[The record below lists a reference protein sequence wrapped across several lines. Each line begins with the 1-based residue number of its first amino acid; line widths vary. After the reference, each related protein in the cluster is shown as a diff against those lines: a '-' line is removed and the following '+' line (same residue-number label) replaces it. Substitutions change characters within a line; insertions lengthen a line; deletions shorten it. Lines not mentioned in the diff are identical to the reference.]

1 METSVSDKQV
11 SNDIQLKAEVEHVNF
26 HSEDTGW
33 SVLKIRDVTAG
44 KTLIA
49 VGYLPEVCAGQY
61 YVIFGRWSHH
71 KTFGPQ
77 FKFTR
82 AVSSRPHTRE
92 GISRYLSSG
101 LFKGVGK
108 VTADRIVKKFGLET
122 FDILD
127 DDPEQLKQIPKVN
140 KTVAGKIID
149 EWHTHK
155 QSHETQMFLHNH
167 GITGATA
174 RKLIKKYG
182 SSLITKLS
190 KDPYFLISE
199 VRGIGFQKADLI
211 GLSVGMDLHHP
222 GRVQAGILYLLSQ
235 GEDQGHC
242 YQSTRQLLNKFQT
255 QMKLPDFT
263 SSDLL
268 SHMKPLTD
276 SLKLI
281 SVDSV
286 PDLKP
291 DNPTGTD
298 SRNSAPSEADQW
310 HFRANLFSSE
320 KNIAQKLANILS
332 SPSESD
338 TEKSPEFTQRVERW
352 IEQFCEKSNA
362 PLSELQKKAVL
373 RSASSKVF
381 ILTGGPGVGKTTTA
395 NAMIALFRAM
405 GKSIALAAPTGRA
418 AQRLSEVSGREA
430 KTIHR
435 LLEWSAQDNCFKKDE
450 ENPLTSQVIM
460 IDEASMLD
468 VKLADSLIS
477 AIPAHSQLVLM
488 GDVDQLPSV
497 GPGNVLRDLIR
508 SEKIPCLKLD
518 EVFRQAAHSHII
530 SAAHQ
535 INKGHIPEF
544 SDEQTSDCRFI
555 SAAESSQV
563 TEILKDLLTT
573 HLPNAGYDP
582 LRDVQILTPM
592 NKGDLGSQNLN
603 QKIQEWINPL
613 AKSQRSGQTPSG
625 PGQFILNDK
634 VIQGVNNYELSVFNG
649 DIGFVAAKQVEG
661 TYLKVQAGDRE
672 ISYDQEQARELSL
685 AYAITIHKSQGSEFP
700 VVIIPVSMSH
710 YVMLQRNLIYTA
722 LTRARKLAIFI
733 GEPKALGTG
742 VRNVLSINRQTWL
755 GHELDLRSDFPT
767 HS

>member
-211 GLSVGMDLHHP
+211 GLSIGMDLHHP

-242 YQSTRQLLNKFQT
+242 YHRA
-255 QMKLPDFT
+255 LP
-263 SSDLL
+263 
-268 SHMKPLTD
+268 
-276 SLKLI
+276 
-281 SVDSV
+281 
-286 PDLKP
+286 
-291 DNPTGTD
+291 
-298 SRNSAPSEADQW
+298 
-310 HFRANLFSSE
+310 
-320 KNIAQKLANILS
+320 
-332 SPSESD
+332 
-338 TEKSPEFTQRVERW
+338 
-352 IEQFCEKSNA
+352 
-362 PLSELQKKAVL
+362 
-373 RSASSKVF
+373 
-381 ILTGGPGVGKTTTA
+381 
-395 NAMIALFRAM
+395 
-405 GKSIALAAPTGRA
+405 
-418 AQRLSEVSGREA
+418 
-430 KTIHR
+430 
-435 LLEWSAQDNCFKKDE
+435 
-450 ENPLTSQVIM
+450 
-460 IDEASMLD
+460 
-468 VKLADSLIS
+468 
-477 AIPAHSQLVLM
+477 
-488 GDVDQLPSV
+488 
-497 GPGNVLRDLIR
+497 
-508 SEKIPCLKLD
+508 
-518 EVFRQAAHSHII
+518 
-530 SAAHQ
+530 
-535 INKGHIPEF
+535 
-544 SDEQTSDCRFI
+544 
-555 SAAESSQV
+555 
-563 TEILKDLLTT
+563 
-573 HLPNAGYDP
+573 
-582 LRDVQILTPM
+582 
-592 NKGDLGSQNLN
+592 
-603 QKIQEWINPL
+603 
-613 AKSQRSGQTPSG
+613 
-625 PGQFILNDK
+625 
-634 VIQGVNNYELSVFNG
+634 
-649 DIGFVAAKQVEG
+649 
-661 TYLKVQAGDRE
+661 
-672 ISYDQEQARELSL
+672 
-685 AYAITIHKSQGSEFP
+685 
-700 VVIIPVSMSH
+700 
-710 YVMLQRNLIYTA
+710 
-722 LTRARKLAIFI
+722 
-733 GEPKALGTG
+733 
-742 VRNVLSINRQTWL
+742 
-755 GHELDLRSDFPT
+755 
-767 HS
+767 